1 MSNSTDSPPVSAS
14 IASLRSV
21 SRVFPARRRTPPR
34 TALEA
39 VSLDVGSREWVALLG
54 PNGSGKSTLL
64 HILGAADAPTAGEA
78 RVIGLDAGSRAPE
91 VRRQVGV
98 VFQNP
103 GLDALLTVRE
113 NLGMQA
119 SLHGIRGAR
128 AAERI
133 RAAADTFEL
142 TDRLDD
148 RVGALSGGL
157 KRRTDLARALLP
169 QPRLLLVDE
178 PTAGLDHSS
187 RAAFLD
193 VLDGLRAS
201 SDLAIVM
208 STHLM
213 DEAARA
219 DRVVMLSKGRIVADE
234 TPERLCASRG
244 AAKLRTGRAGAD
256 ALSAVG
262 WAPTASGGWWM
273 LLGDSASLHRASG
286 VLLRASIP
294 FEFTLP
300 TLGDVYR
307 SLTGESLEHGTE
319 APA

>member
-1 MSNSTDSPPVSAS
+1 MSSPTDSPTLPAS

-21 SRVFPARRRTPPR
+21 SRVFPARRQTPQR

-39 VSLDVGSREWVALLG
+39 VSLEVGPREWVALLG

-64 HILGAADAPTAGEA
+64 RILGAADAPTSGEA

-113 NLGMQA
+113 NLAMQA
-119 SLHGIRGAR
+119 SLHGSRGAG

-133 RAAADTFEL
+133 RAAAETFDL

-157 KRRTDLARALLP
+157 KRRVDLARALLP
-169 QPRLLLVDE
+169 EPRLLLVDE

-187 RAAFLD
+187 RATFLD
-193 VLDGLRAS
+193 VLDQLRAS
-201 SDLAIVM
+201 TDLAIVM

-219 DRVVMLSKGRIVADE
+219 DRVVMLSKGRLVADGA
-234 TPERLCASRG
+234 PERLCRSHGAAILRTSRG
-244 AAKLRTGRAGAD
+244 GAD

-262 WAPTASGGWWM
+262 WAPTESAGAWT
-273 LLGDSASLHRASG
+273 LAGDSASLHRASG
-286 VLLRASIP
+286 ALLRSGIA
-294 FEFTLP
+294 FEFSPP
-300 TLGDVYR
+300 TLGDIYR
-307 SLTGESLEHGTE
+307 SLTGESLDRGAE